1 MHFKNEVGVL
11 YVMILVSIISARA
24 PEDGNLFCT
33 NELLSSGTIP
43 PSYPPNSKI
52 LLDSYNY
59 VNLLPPQDGAVWQEV
74 DNDNNNEAGRGTEVR
89 VCNRQCSS
97 LLYFSFIAVDSE
109 QQCSMSAGCNCVWV

>member
-24 PEDGNLFCT
+24 PGDGDLFCT

-97 LLYFSFIAVDSE
+97 LLYYSFFAVVSE
-109 QQCSMSAGCNCVWV
+109 QQYSMSADCDCVWV